1 MEYNKALLFIH
12 SLCNVRYST
21 PHIKK
26 NKRNLCYMCVL
37 KDNVTGN
44 KADKFTSILLLERFL
59 PFKWLKVKEK
69 ISL

>member
-1 MEYNKALLFIH
+1 
-12 SLCNVRYST
+12 
-21 PHIKK
+21 
-26 NKRNLCYMCVL
+26 MCVL